1 LDFPVEQLISF
12 IIRNY
17 YKRLYMK
24 KQYFL
29 PLLVIGALAVA
40 LASHCSKGSSDGSS
54 MNNNTGGNNN
64 TVTMQNMSFSITSLT
79 VKAGTTVTWTNND
92 NTTHTV
98 TADNDS
104 FNSGDI
110 TAGHSFTKTFNAQGT
125 FPYHCIYHSTMKAT
139 VIVN

>member
-1 LDFPVEQLISF
+1 
-12 IIRNY
+12 
-17 YKRLYMK
+17 MK

-29 PLLVIGALAVA
+29 PLLVIGVLVVV
-40 LASHCSKGSSDGSS
+40 LASYCSKGSSYSSS

-64 TVTMQNMSFSITSLT
+64 SVTMQNMSFSITSLT

-110 TAGHSFTKTFNAQGT
+110 KEGYSFTKTFNAQGT
-125 FPYHCIYHSTMKAT
+125 FPYHCTYHSTMKAT